1 MNPGEFVAGKEEL
14 GEYEPIERR
23 KGCFASSMGPVH
35 TNIRRF
41 DSAQPVSLF
50 LSLRN
55 FD

>member
-1 MNPGEFVAGKEEL
+1 MNSGEFVAGEEEL

-23 KGCFASSMGPVH
+23 KGCFASPMGPAH
-35 TNIRRF
+35 TNIKRF

-55 FD
+55 LN